1 MENRVIRSVNEIYDN
16 LWLGD
21 IKEVNKILNQLLKET
36 DREKFISIL
45 NEALDIYKS
54 VSSELKGKYKGI
66 EHYKLLADIFKERI
80 KERKINME
88 DAVIGS
94 ILEYFEKLHARLQNV
109 PELRKIIN
117 RELYKYSILD
127 HMKPKYEV
135 RVLLKREIKEMNIEK
150 LKELLGNMG
159 FQLIEVA
166 KTRNYLYLMAF
177 SIQSYIEISVFIP
190 RITIML
196 SLLLPEEHKIRV
208 ICEKIVNSLIG

>member
-1 MENRVIRSVNEIYDN
+1 MESRIIRSINEINDN

-36 DREKFISIL
+36 DREKFISVL
-45 NEALDIYKS
+45 NEALDIHKS
-54 VSSELKGKYKGI
+54 ISSELKGKYKGI
-66 EHYKLLADIFKERI
+66 ERYKLLADIFKERI
-80 KERKINME
+80 KETKIKME

-94 ILEYFEKLHARLQNV
+94 ILDYFEKLHARLQNV

-117 RELYKYSILD
+117 RKLYKYSILD

-135 RVLLKREIKEMNIEK
+135 RVLLKREIKEINIEK
-150 LKELLGNMG
+150 LQESLGNME

-166 KTRNYLYLMAF
+166 KTRNYLYLIAF
-177 SIQSYIEISVFIP
+177 SIQSYIEISVFMP

-196 SLLLPEEHKIRV
+196 SLLSPEEHKVRV
-208 ICEKIVNSLIG
+208 ICEKIVDSLIG